1 MTESW
6 RKDIKDAMWSMFW
19 LTKDKQKADLQQLK
33 EDIETLI
40 QMTTQK
46 TSGQRKNKD
55 ISWDNLERVQMNIIC
70 GAATLYLTGWL
81 DEQEAAYRKGAETM
95 ERPAYDETYIK
106 TLEGR
111 IEEAKNGALRA
122 AVVLDG
128 LMKTVED
135 LRAIAKEKDAAIE
148 KYEKA
153 LVVAAEDFNRATAEP
168 HDAFDFRKH
177 YTGIWKQEAGL

>member
-1 MTESW
+1 MTKPW

-46 TSGQRKNKD
+46 TASQRKNKD

-70 GAATLYLTGWL
+70 GAAALYLTGWL
-81 DEQEAAYRKGAETM
+81 DE
-95 ERPAYDETYIK
+95 
-106 TLEGR
+106 
-111 IEEAKNGALRA
+111 
-122 AVVLDG
+122 
-128 LMKTVED
+128 
-135 LRAIAKEKDAAIE
+135 KDAVIE

-153 LVVAAEDFNRATAEP
+153 LAIAAEDFNRVTAKP

-177 YTGIWKQEAGL
+177 YTSVWKKEAGL